1 MMNAR
6 WFDQIIYG
14 GAWKQ
19 IRFLIII
26 VVSLIAFSCLG
37 VHWGSKHK
45 MAPQEEVAAMAVD
58 SLENDSFAN
67 SLWNVYNNFVDSG
80 NLVAVN
86 PEDRLWALIISLTG
100 SVALGGLLISTLSNI
115 IERRVENCRN
125 GLIHYKLSDHIV
137 IIGADAM
144 LPCLIRQLC
153 AKEEKS
159 TLVVQTSKD
168 VNEVRM
174 ELFSNLTKEEEKRI
188 VLVHALRDSK
198 EELRLLCVTDAK
210 EVFILGD
217 SGEQDD
223 VEYYHDSMN
232 VDCLNLIGD
241 LCKEVKRKQPLKCN
255 VLFEY
260 QSTFAVFQ
268 FSDID
273 KDIKDYIDFCPF
285 NFYETWAQKVF
296 VRNTCSIREIDYKP
310 LDYEAI
316 TYESEKYV
324 HLVIVGMSRMGTA
337 LAVEAAHI
345 AHYPNFIRDS
355 KKKTHITFIDQDATR
370 EMNRFK
376 QAYANLFDLSY
387 STFIDTQTGITH
399 QDTPHKEYAHL
410 GTDFMDIE
418 WQFVQGTIE
427 SPEVRKL
434 LSGWCEDANALMTIA
449 VCLNL
454 THHSISSAVYLP
466 RCIYEKEIPVLVQQR
481 ITSAIIE
488 KLSGNQ
494 KKAKE
499 TSNLRFKN
507 LRPFGMLDDCFDLY
521 MADELY
527 AKRVHAV
534 YEKSKGKK
542 ILSEL
547 PAQEEIDNLWQS
559 KEFKTVKKWSNIYN
573 ANAIPTKLRSVGYT
587 QKQEDNAEHL
597 TEEQV
602 QRMAEVEHNRW
613 NVEELLLGYRPVTKE
628 EQKAIEQEPALKKIK
643 RDKEYVHFDI
653 RPYKDLSENSKS
665 YDIALTRHLLL
676 IVSKQATES
685 H

>member
-1 MMNAR
+1 MNAR
-6 WFDQIIYG
+6 WFDRIIYG

-26 VVSLIAFSCLG
+26 VVSLIVFSCLG
-37 VHWGSKHK
+37 VHWGSKYK
-45 MAPQEEVAAMAVD
+45 MAPQEEVTAIAVD
-58 SLENDSFAN
+58 SVENDSFAK

-86 PEDRLWALIISLTG
+86 PEDRLWALIISLIG
-100 SVALGGLLISTLSNI
+100 SVVLGGLLISTLSNI

-144 LPCLIRQLC
+144 LPCLMRQLC
-153 AKEEKS
+153 RKEEKS

-174 ELFSNLTKEEEKRI
+174 QLFSNLTKEEEKRI
-188 VLVHALRDSK
+188 VLVHAVRDSK

-217 SGEQDD
+217 SGELDG

-232 VDCLNLIGD
+232 VDCLNLIGE
-241 LCKEVKRKQPLKCN
+241 LCKEVKREKPLKCN

-273 KDIKDYIDFCPF
+273 DDLKDYIDFCPF

-296 VRNTCSIREIDYKP
+296 VRNTCSIREIDYQP

-345 AHYPNFIRDS
+345 AHYPNFIRDR
-355 KKKTHITFIDQDATR
+355 KKKTRITFIDEEAIR

-376 QAYANLFDLSY
+376 QAYVNLFDVSY
-387 STFIDTQTGITH
+387 STFIDAETGVSRTNI
-399 QDTPHKEYAHL
+399 PNKEYAHL
-410 GTDFMDIE
+410 GTDFIDIE
-418 WQFVQGTIE
+418 WQFVQGAIE

-434 LSGWCEDANALMTIA
+434 LTSWCEDTNALMTIA

-466 RCIYEKEIPVLVQQR
+466 RCIYENEIPILVQQR

-494 KKAKE
+494 KKEKE
-499 TSNLRFKN
+499 ASNLRFKN

-527 AKRVHAV
+527 AKRVNAV
-534 YEKSKGKK
+534 YEKSNGEMTLTK
-542 ILSEL
+542 L
-547 PAQEEIDNLWQS
+547 PTQEEIDSLWHS

-587 QKQEDNAEHL
+587 KEHWDNGKDLNED
-597 TEEQV
+597 QV
-602 QRMAEVEHNRW
+602 QLLAEVEHNRW
-613 NVEELLLGYRPVTKE
+613 NVEELLLGYRPVTE
-628 EQKAIEQEPALKKIK
+628 DEQNAIKQNPALKKIK
-643 RDKEYVHFDI
+643 RHKEYAHYDI
-653 RPYKDLSENSKS
+653 RPYTDLSEDSKS

-676 IVSKQATES
+676 IVRK
-685 H
+685 

>member
-1 MMNAR
+1 MNAR
-6 WFDQIIYG
+6 WFDRIIYG

-37 VHWGSKHK
+37 VHWGSKYK
-45 MAPQEEVAAMAVD
+45 MAPQEEVTAIAGD
-58 SLENDSFAN
+58 SAENDSFVN

-86 PEDRLWALIISLTG
+86 PEDRLWALIISLIG
-100 SVALGGLLISTLSNI
+100 SVVLGGLLISTLSNI

-153 AKEEKS
+153 RKEEKS

-188 VLVHALRDSK
+188 VLVHAVRDSK

-217 SGEQDD
+217 SGELDD

-232 VDCLNLIGD
+232 VDCLNLIGE
-241 LCKEVKRKQPLKCN
+241 LCKEVKREKPLKCN

-273 KDIKDYIDFCPF
+273 DDLKDYIDFCPF

-296 VRNTCSIREIDYKP
+296 VRNACSIREIDYHP

-345 AHYPNFIRDS
+345 AHYPNFIRDR
-355 KKKTHITFIDQDATR
+355 KKKTRITFIDEEAMC

-376 QAYANLFDLSY
+376 QAYANLFDVSY
-387 STFIDTQTGITH
+387 STFIDAETGVIRN
-399 QDTPHKEYAHL
+399 DIPNKEYSHL
-410 GTDFMDIE
+410 GTDFIDIE

-434 LSGWCEDANALMTIA
+434 LTGWCEDTNALMTIA

-466 RCIYEKEIPVLVQQR
+466 RCVYEKEIPVLVQQR

-494 KKAKE
+494 KKEKE
-499 TSNLRFKN
+499 ASNLRFKN

-521 MADELY
+521 MADEMY
-527 AKRVHAV
+527 AKRVNAV
-534 YEKSKGKK
+534 YEKSEGKK
-542 ILSEL
+542 VL
-547 PAQEEIDNLWQS
+547 PHLPTQEEIDSLWHR

-587 QKQEDNAEHL
+587 KEHWENGKDL
-597 TEEQV
+597 NEEQV
-602 QRMAEVEHNRW
+602 QLLAEVEHNRW
-613 NVEELLLGYRPVTKE
+613 NVEELLLGYRPVTE
-628 EQKAIEQEPALKKIK
+628 DEQNAIKQNPALKKIK
-643 RDKEYVHFDI
+643 RDKEYAHYDI
-653 RPYKDLSENSKS
+653 RPYTDLSEASKS

-676 IVSKQATES
+676 IVRK
-685 H
+685 

>member
-37 VHWGSKHK
+37 VHWGSKYK
-45 MAPQEEVAAMAVD
+45 MAPQEEVTAMAVD
-58 SLENDSFAN
+58 SLANDAFAN

-86 PEDRLWALIISLTG
+86 PEDRMWALIISLMG
-100 SVALGGLLISTLSNI
+100 SVVLGGLLISTLSNI

-153 AKEEKS
+153 VKEEKS

-223 VEYYHDSMN
+223 VEYYHDSLN

-241 LCKEVKRKQPLKCN
+241 LCREAKRKQPLKCN

-296 VRNTCSIREIDYKP
+296 VKNACSIREIDYKP

-324 HLVIVGMSRMGTA
+324 HLVIAGMSRMGTA

-355 KKKTHITFIDQDATR
+355 KKKTHITFIDENAMR

-376 QAYANLFDLSY
+376 QAYANLFDMSY
-387 STFIDTQTGITH
+387 ATFIDTQTGITR
-399 QDTPHKEYAHL
+399 QDTPNKAYAHL
-410 GTDFMDIE
+410 GTDFIDIE

-434 LSGWCEDANALMTIA
+434 LSSWCEDANALMTIA

-466 RCIYEKEIPVLVQQR
+466 RCVYEKEIPVLVQQR

-499 TSNLRFKN
+499 ASNLRFKN

-547 PAQEEIDNLWQS
+547 PPQEEIDNLWQS
-559 KEFKTVKKWSNIYN
+559 KELKTVKKWSNIYN

-587 QKQEDNAEHL
+587 KEQGDNAKHL

-602 QRMAEVEHNRW
+602 RRMAEVEHNRW

-628 EQKAIEQEPALKKIK
+628 EQDAIEQEPALKKIK
-643 RDKEYVHFDI
+643 RDKEYAHFDI
-653 RPYKDLSENSKS
+653 RPYGDLSENSKS

-676 IVSKQATES
+676 IVRKQATES

>member
-1 MMNAR
+1 MNAR
-6 WFDQIIYG
+6 WFDRIIYG

-19 IRFLIII
+19 IRFLIFI

-37 VHWGSKHK
+37 VHWGSKHR
-45 MAPQEEVAAMAVD
+45 MAPQEEVMVIAGD
-58 SLENDSFAN
+58 SVTNNSFAE

-86 PEDRLWALIISLTG
+86 PEDRLWALIISLIG
-100 SVALGGLLISTLSNI
+100 SVVLGGLLISTLSNI
-115 IERRVENCRN
+115 MERRVENCRN

-153 AKEEKS
+153 RKEEKS

-188 VLVHALRDSK
+188 VLVHAIRDSK
-198 EELRLLCVTDAK
+198 EELRLLRVTDAK

-232 VDCLNLIGD
+232 VDCLNLIGE
-241 LCKEVKRKQPLKCN
+241 LCREVKRDKPLKCN

-345 AHYPNFIRDS
+345 AHYPNFLRN
-355 KKKTHITFIDQDATR
+355 KNKKTRITFIDEEAMR

-376 QAYANLFDLSY
+376 QAYANLFDVSY
-387 STFIDTQTGITH
+387 STFIDAETGISRT
-399 QDTPHKEYAHL
+399 DIPTEEYAHL
-410 GTDFMDIE
+410 GADFIDIE

-434 LSGWCEDANALMTIA
+434 LTSWCEDANALMTIA

-466 RCIYEKEIPVLVQQR
+466 RCVYEKEIPVLVQQR

-494 KKAKE
+494 KKEKE
-499 TSNLRFKN
+499 ASNLRFKN

-521 MADELY
+521 MADEMY
-527 AKRVHAV
+527 AKRVNAV
-534 YEKSKGKK
+534 YEKSKGVET
-542 ILSEL
+542 LTEL
-547 PAQEEIDNLWQS
+547 PTQEEIDSLWHS

-587 QKQEDNAEHL
+587 KEHWNNGKDL
-597 TEEQV
+597 NEEQV
-602 QRMAEVEHNRW
+602 QLLSEVEHNRW
-613 NVEELLLGYRPVTKE
+613 NVEELLLGYRPVTE
-628 EQKAIEQEPALKKIK
+628 DEQSAIKQNPALKNLK
-643 RDKEYVHFDI
+643 RDKEYAHYDI
-653 RPYKDLSENSKS
+653 RPYTDLSEASKA

-676 IVSKQATES
+676 IVRN
-685 H
+685 

>member
-1 MMNAR
+1 MNAR
-6 WFDQIIYG
+6 WFDRIIYG

-45 MAPQEEVAAMAVD
+45 MAPQEEMAAIAGDSVA
-58 SLENDSFAN
+58 NDSFTE

-86 PEDRLWALIISLTG
+86 PEDRLWALIISLIG
-100 SVALGGLLISTLSNI
+100 SVVLGGLLISTLSNI

-153 AKEEKS
+153 RKEEKS
-159 TLVVQTSKD
+159 TLVVQTSKN

-188 VLVHALRDSK
+188 VLVHAMRDSK

-217 SGEQDD
+217 SGELDG

-232 VDCLNLIGD
+232 VDCLNLIGE
-241 LCKEVKRKQPLKCN
+241 LCKEEKREKPLKCN

-273 KDIKDYIDFCPF
+273 DDLKEYIDFCPF

-296 VRNTCSIREIDYKP
+296 VRNACSIREIDYQP

-316 TYESEKYV
+316 TDESKKYV

-345 AHYPNFIRDS
+345 AHYPNFIHDR
-355 KKKTHITFIDQDATR
+355 KKKTRITFIDEEAMR

-376 QAYANLFDLSY
+376 QAYANLFDVSY
-387 STFIDTQTGITH
+387 STFINTETGFIRKDVPD
-399 QDTPHKEYAHL
+399 QKYAHL
-410 GTDFMDIE
+410 GTDFIDIE
-418 WQFVQGTIE
+418 WQFVKGTIE

-434 LSGWCEDANALMTIA
+434 LTGWCEDANALMTIA

-494 KKAKE
+494 RKE
-499 TSNLRFKN
+499 KEASNLRFKN
-507 LRPFGMLDDCFDLY
+507 LRPYGMLDDCFDLY

-527 AKRVHAV
+527 AKRVNAV
-534 YEKSKGKK
+534 YEKSEGKK
-542 ILSEL
+542 ILTEL
-547 PAQEEIDNLWQS
+547 PPQEEIDRLWHS

-587 QKQEDNAEHL
+587 KKHWENGKDLN
-597 TEEQV
+597 EEQV
-602 QRMAEVEHNRW
+602 QLLAEVEHNRW
-613 NVEELLLGYRPVTKE
+613 NVEELLLGYRPVTE
-628 EQKAIEQEPALKKIK
+628 DEQNAIKQHPALKKIK
-643 RDKEYVHFDI
+643 RDKEYAHYDI
-653 RPYKDLSENSKS
+653 RPYTDLSEASKA

-676 IVSKQATES
+676 IVRK
-685 H
+685 